1 MDVEGRTAIKSSKT
15 INIPIEKTVE
25 FFKNPQFMK
34 NLQDNV
40 VKVDIPY
47 SKGNIKVLHAVV
59 KMPGPVSN
67 RQMVVVNTFHQEGDK
82 VIIGN
87 RSCNYPVQLD
97 KDAELAQAYVAGFIF
112 EKVDAGKTKVT
123 NISDMDPKGSIPG
136 FVKNAIASK
145 RAEILINL
153 EQKIKDYKG

>member
-1 MDVEGRTAIKSSKT
+1 MRS
-15 INIPIEKTVE
+15 
-25 FFKNPQFMK
+25 
-34 NLQDNV
+34 LQDNI
-40 VKVDIPY
+40 VKADIPY
-47 SKGNIKVLHAVV
+47 TNGNLKVLHMVM

-145 RAEILINL
+145 RAEMLAGL
-153 EQKIKDYKG
+153 EQKINSFKG